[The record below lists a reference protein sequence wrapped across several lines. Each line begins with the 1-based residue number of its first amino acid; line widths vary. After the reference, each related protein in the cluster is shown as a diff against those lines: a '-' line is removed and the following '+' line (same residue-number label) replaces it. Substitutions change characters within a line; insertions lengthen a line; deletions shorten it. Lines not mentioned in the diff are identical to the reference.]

1 MRKATFLIELT
12 EQHRRIWHHVIND
25 PKLGRIL
32 ELAPELDKDP
42 ISPSE
47 RMLVKF
53 VILHVHTTLE
63 SIRT

>member
-12 EQHRRIWHHVIND
+12 EQHRRIWHHVVED

-32 ELAPELDKDP
+32 DPHPDLARFP
-42 ISPSE
+42 ITTSE
-47 RMLVKF
+47 SMMVKF

-63 SIRT
+63 AIRT